1 MKSLTYQGEQGDA
14 VALSKTGIPFYDG
27 SAMMFDEWKFR
38 VSAKKAALEGKEAA
52 EKKQGLMDLA
62 ARILD
67 GLSGDAFSAATDI
80 GIEKLVSEEGVD
92 LLVERI
98 RQGLTGKKILEA
110 KDLYKEGLRDD
121 GILVWSIGESM
132 ASYGTR
138 RIRWARKLKELDSDY
153 AFSEQVQA
161 DMILEHSRLTEAQR

>member
-1 MKSLTYQGEQGDA
+1 M
-14 VALSKTGIPFYDG
+14 
-27 SAMMFDEWKFR
+27 
-38 VSAKKAALEGKEAA
+38 
-52 EKKQGLMDLA
+52 
-62 ARILD
+62 
-67 GLSGDAFSAATDI
+67 
-80 GIEKLVSEEGVD
+80 
-92 LLVERI
+92 VERI

-121 GILVWSIGESM
+121 GILVRSIGESM

-161 DMILEHSRLTEAQR
+161 DMMLEHSRLTEAQRQLILMDVGQTMEAEAVVNKLKEHHPRIQEQERQNKHHHHSSSSQSGHRAQKTHIQ